1 MKYIIIFRLP
11 YMDTGQIVVYGNFF
25 FLTHEGLRLSFNW
38 ILEFASWGTILFP
51 DQLA

>member
-1 MKYIIIFRLP
+1 MKYIIINRLP
-11 YMDTGQIVVYGNFF
+11 YMDTGQIVVYGKFI
-25 FLTHEGLRLSFNW
+25 LTHEGLRLSFNW